1 MHPAFLRPLGG
12 AALVAAFACVLPA
25 KADTPAPAQ
34 AAAAAPSIASFFANS
49 PFGGAMLS
57 PDARFLAVR
66 SGAPGKRDFLA
77 VIDLANNSAKVVAS
91 YADADVGEVRW
102 INNERL
108 VFTTQEKN
116 VGPGNKRYAPG
127 LYAVNR
133 DGDKFVELADRTG
146 RYSNLGTRTQRKI
159 LPWHTYLLGQS
170 GPRDSDYIYVTSA
183 NFDTAG
189 EVRSLDL
196 LRLNTLT
203 GFTQTVPRPGN
214 VQGWMLDHKGEPRL
228 ASSLDKD
235 TVTLHYREPA
245 SGAWRVLASYPA
257 FGDGSKAL
265 QPLGFTPE
273 GNLYVLARSGGR
285 DTTAVHLFDIAT
297 GKIDSQPLVVT
308 AGFDFD
314 GALVV
319 NRDKV
324 LGMSFRTDAISNEW
338 FDPRMKALQVELDKL
353 LPTTINLVTVPAKS
367 DSPWVLVRS
376 YSDVVPSIYS
386 LYNMQTRQLNR
397 IAEVKPDIKPSQMGR
412 QQFVRYKARD
422 GLEIPALLTLPPG
435 GAKKNL
441 PMVVLVHGGPYVR
454 GASWGWNPQSQFL
467 ASRGYAV
474 LEPEFRG
481 SQGFGLRHFKAGFKQ
496 WGLAMQDDL
505 ADGVRW
511 AVGQGIADGARVCI
525 AGASYGGYATLM
537 GLAKDPGLYKCGI
550 NWIGVTDIKLLYNG
564 GWTFTNDTSDEF
576 KAYGMPEMVG
586 DPVKDAAQL
595 DATSPLRQAA
605 RITQP
610 VLLAY
615 GGVDRRVPI
624 NHGTE
629 FRNALQ
635 KTNTQVEWVEYPEE
649 GHGWSLEKNNV
660 DFWGRVER
668 FLDKHIG
675 AGAAKP

>member
-1 MHPAFLRPLGG
+1 MHTSLLRSLRR
-12 AALVAAFACVLPA
+12 AALASAVALACTLPVH
-25 KADTPAPAQ
+25 ADAQ
-34 AAAAAPSIASFFANS
+34 APVPAALPPIASFFGNS
-49 PFGGAMLS
+49 PFGGAVLS
-57 PDARFLAVR
+57 PDAHFLAVR
-66 SGAPGKRDFLA
+66 LGAPGKRDSLA
-77 VIDLANNSAKVVAS
+77 IVDLSNNSAKVIAS
-91 YADADVGEVRW
+91 YDDADVGHIRW

-116 VGPGNKRYAPG
+116 VGLGNKRYAPG
-127 LYAVNR
+127 LYAIDR
-133 DGDKFVELADRTG
+133 DGQKFVELADRTG
-146 RYSNLGTRTQRKI
+146 WGSGHGSRATRKV
-159 LPWHTYLLGQS
+159 LPWHTYLLPQAGT
-170 GPRDSDYIYVTSA
+170 RDSDYVYVTSPI
-183 NFDTAG
+183 FDTTG
-189 EVRSLDL
+189 DVRSVDL

-228 ASSLDKD
+228 ATGFEKD
-235 TVTLHYREPA
+235 TITLHYRDPE

-285 DTTAVHLFDIAT
+285 ETTAVHIFDIVS
-297 GKIDSQPLVVT
+297 GKIDPRPLVMT

-314 GALVV
+314 GGLIV

-324 LGMSFRTDAISNEW
+324 LGISFRTDAVSNEW
-338 FDPRMKALQVELDKL
+338 FDPGMKAVQAELDKL
-353 LPTTINLVTVPAKS
+353 LPATINMISVPARGET
-367 DSPWVLVRS
+367 PRVLVSS
-376 YSDVVPSIYS
+376 YSDAIPGTYS
-386 LYNMQTRQLNR
+386 LYNVQTKQLNKVADSR
-397 IAEVKPDIKPSQMGR
+397 PDIKPAQMGR

-441 PMVVLVHGGPYVR
+441 PMVVMVHGGPYAR
-454 GASWGWNPQSQFL
+454 GASWGWNSETQFL

-481 SQGFGLRHFKAGFKQ
+481 SKGFGIKHFKAGFKQ
-496 WGLAMQDDL
+496 WGLAMQDDI

-511 AVGQGIADGARVCI
+511 AVGQGIADGSRVCI

-537 GLAKDPGLYKCGI
+537 GLVKDPDLYKCGI
-550 NWIGVTDIKLLYNG
+550 NWIGVTDINLLYNG
-564 GWTFTNDTSDEF
+564 GWSFTNDTSDEY

-586 DPVKDAAQL
+586 DPVKDAAQFQ
-595 DATSPLRQAA
+595 ATSPLRQAA

-629 FRNALQ
+629 FRNAVM
-635 KTNTQVEWVEYPEE
+635 KTNKNVEWVEYSEE
-649 GHGWSLEKNNV
+649 GHGWALEKNNI

-668 FLDKHIG
+668 FLDRHIG
-675 AGAAKP
+675 PGAAK

>member
-1 MHPAFLRPLGG
+1 MHTSLLRSLRC
-12 AALVAAFACVLPA
+12 AALASAVALACTLPVH
-25 KADTPAPAQ
+25 ADAQ
-34 AAAAAPSIASFFANS
+34 APVPAALPSIASFFGNS
-49 PFGGAMLS
+49 PFGGAVLS
-57 PDARFLAVR
+57 PDAHFLAVR
-66 SGAPGKRDFLA
+66 LGAPGKRDSLA
-77 VIDLANNSAKVVAS
+77 IVDLSNNSAKVIAS
-91 YADADVGEVRW
+91 YNDADVGNIRW

-116 VGPGNKRYAPG
+116 VGLGNKRYAPG
-127 LYAVNR
+127 LYAINR
-133 DGDKFVELADRTG
+133 DGQKFVELADRTG
-146 RYSNLGTRTQRKI
+146 WGSGYGSRATRKL
-159 LPWHTYLLGQS
+159 LPWHTYLLPQAGT
-170 GPRDSDYIYVTSA
+170 RDSDYVYVTSPI
-183 NFDTAG
+183 FDTTG
-189 EVRSLDL
+189 DVRSVDL

-203 GFTQTVPRPGN
+203 GSTQTVPRPGN

-228 ASSLDKD
+228 ATGFEKD
-235 TVTLHYREPA
+235 TITLHYRDPE

-285 DTTAVHLFDIAT
+285 DTTAVHIFDIVS
-297 GKIDSQPLVVT
+297 GKIDPQPLVMT

-314 GALVV
+314 GGLIV

-324 LGMSFRTDAISNEW
+324 LGISFRTDAVSNEW
-338 FDPRMKALQVELDKL
+338 FDTGMKAVQAELDKL
-353 LPTTINLVTVPAKS
+353 LPATINVISVPARGET
-367 DSPWVLVRS
+367 PWVLVSS
-376 YSDVVPSIYS
+376 YSDAIPSTYS
-386 LYNMQTRQLNR
+386 LYNVQTKQLNKVADSR
-397 IAEVKPDIKPSQMGR
+397 PDIKPAQMGR

-441 PMVVLVHGGPYVR
+441 PMVVMVHGGPYVR
-454 GASWGWNPQSQFL
+454 GASWGWNSETQFL

-481 SQGFGLRHFKAGFKQ
+481 SKGFGIKHFKAGFKQ
-496 WGLAMQDDL
+496 WGLAMQDDI

-511 AVGQGIADGARVCI
+511 AVGQGIADGSRVCI

-537 GLAKDPGLYKCGI
+537 GLVKDPDLYKCGI
-550 NWIGVTDIKLLYNG
+550 NWVGVTDINLLYNG
-564 GWTFTNDTSDEF
+564 GWSFTNDTSDEY

-586 DPVKDAAQL
+586 DPVKDAAQFQ
-595 DATSPLRQAA
+595 ATSPLRQAA

-629 FRNALQ
+629 FRNAVM
-635 KTNTQVEWVEYPEE
+635 KTNKNVEWVEYPEE
-649 GHGWSLEKNNV
+649 GHGWALEKNNI

-668 FLDKHIG
+668 FLDRHIG
-675 AGAAKP
+675 PGAAK